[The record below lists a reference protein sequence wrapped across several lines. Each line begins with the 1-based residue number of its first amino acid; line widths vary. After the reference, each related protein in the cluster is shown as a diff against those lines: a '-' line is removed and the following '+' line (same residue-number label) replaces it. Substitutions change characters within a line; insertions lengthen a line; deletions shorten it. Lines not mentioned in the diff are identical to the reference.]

1 MESAID
7 QPGVYTIRN
16 RDTGQYEYY
25 VSFVPHDFVF
35 QRGLPSEAIMG
46 RLIDGPD
53 LFEPEHFRTNARF
66 LEFLHDV
73 IARHAANCPGL
84 IAEAQRQKEGLVYII
99 DARTQTPKE
108 EVPPRRRRG
117 PEWECVGLPRQ
128 PELSGLHGQRA
139 ADTRSLVSKQAVGRD
154 CRDYGETHLTP
165 HSSGP
170 ASAAA
175 AVPVR

>member
-108 EVPPRRRRG
+108 EVPP
-117 PEWECVGLPRQ
+117 EDIVGAVEVQNGSVSAYQGNPNYQ
-128 PELSGLHGQRA
+128 VFTASGLLIL
-139 ADTRSLVSKQAVGRD
+139 DPWFRSRLLDEIAGIMEKP
-154 CRDYGETHLTP
+154 T
-165 HSSGP
+165 
-170 ASAAA
+170 
-175 AVPVR
+175 

>member
-1 MESAID
+1 MGSAID

-25 VSFVPHDFVF
+25 VSFVPHDFTF

-53 LFEPEHFRTNARF
+53 LFEPEHFRPNVRF

-99 DARTQTPKE
+99 DARTPSPMG
-108 EVPPRRRRG
+108 EVPPEDIIG
-117 PEWECVGLPRQ
+117 AVEVQNGSVSDYQGNPNYQVFTA
-128 PELSGLHGQRA
+128 SGLLKL
-139 ADTRSLVSKQAVGRD
+139 DSWFRSRMLEEISGILEND
-154 CRDYGETHLTP
+154 LTP
-165 HSSGP
+165 
-170 ASAAA
+170 
-175 AVPVR
+175 